1 MAKIPE
7 ASSRG
12 HELHCDFDG
21 CSVQL
26 RSEDLSQAGVFVGTT
41 EPLALDREVTLTLR
55 SSLGAIEVHGQV
67 VQVISRSR
75 ATAEKRSPGFGVL
88 FFDLSDDQ
96 RAFIGLTL
104 DAHGRAERQRSAAA
118 AEHDRQSARR
128 DQTLLRLERE
138 LHALKDK
145 SLHAVLGLAPGAT
158 KDAIRKAYLD
168 LSKRYHPHVYAHF
181 DSPDISRLAT
191 ELFIAHK
198 RAYAQLQSQRVSSP
212 LPAEAEPAH
221 RHTSAEPAPPPI
233 APAPPPHAS
242 RAPGPVSHRPS
253 RRAPRTPSGI
263 GLKTSMAPL
272 GPARMHSMAPPR
284 ETPRAPATG
293 PQSERRP
300 KHPEAELALQSGLK
314 HLGAK
319 RYEKAA
325 MQIELALQLCPEL
338 REAAIWQR
346 VCRARERAAD
356 GDKDAAHAE
365 YRALL
370 EIEPQH
376 PEALEH
382 AGDSGRRAKTGRNA
396 K

>member
-7 ASSRG
+7 ASGRG
-12 HELHCDFDG
+12 HDLHCEFDG

-26 RSEDLSQAGVFVGTT
+26 RAEDLSQAGVFVGTT

-55 SSLGAIEVHGQV
+55 SALGEIRVRGQV

-75 ATAEKRSPGFGVL
+75 AAKEHRNPGFGVL
-88 FFDLSDDQ
+88 FFGLSDDQ

-104 DAHGRAERQRSAAA
+104 DAHARAERQRSAAA
-118 AEHDRQSARR
+118 AEHEQLCARR
-128 DQTLLRLERE
+128 DQTLQQLERQ

-145 SLHAVLGLAPGAT
+145 APHAVLGLAADAT
-158 KDAIRKAYLD
+158 KEAIRKAYLE
-168 LSKRYHPHVYAHF
+168 LSKRYHPHVYAHL
-181 DSPDISRLAT
+181 DSPDISRVAT

-198 RAYAQLQSQRVSSP
+198 RAYAQLQSQK
-212 LPAEAEPAH
+212 
-221 RHTSAEPAPPPI
+221 
-233 APAPPPHAS
+233 APAP
-242 RAPGPVSHRPS
+242 APAEPEATTRLTIAEPTTMPA
-253 RRAPRTPSGI
+253 APKMPSGI
-263 GLKTSMAPL
+263 GLRSSLAPE
-272 GPARMHSMAPPR
+272 GAARVHSMAPPR
-284 ETPRAPATG
+284 SRSGRARTAPDPSAE
-293 PQSERRP
+293 QRR

-314 HLGAK
+314 HLTAE

-325 MQIELALQLCPEL
+325 MQIDLALQLCPEL

-346 VCRARERAAD
+346 VCRARERMAGGDRTAAI
-356 GDKDAAHAE
+356 AE

-370 EIEPQH
+370 EIEPEH

-382 AGDSGRRAKTGRNA
+382 AGDSNKRANAGRNG

>member
-12 HELHCDFDG
+12 HDLHCEFDG

-55 SSLGAIEVHGQV
+55 SALGAIEVHGQV

-75 ATAEKRSPGFGVL
+75 AAKEQRNPGFGVL
-88 FFDLSDDQ
+88 FFGLSDDQ

-118 AEHDRQSARR
+118 AKHDRQSARR
-128 DQTLLRLERE
+128 DQTLLQLERE

-145 SLHAVLGLAPGAT
+145 SLHAVLGLAPDAT

-168 LSKRYHPHVYAHF
+168 LSKRYHPHVFAHF
-181 DSPDISRLAT
+181 DSPDISRVAT
-191 ELFIAHK
+191 ELFIVHK
-198 RAYAQLQSQRVSSP
+198 RAYAQLQSQKASAP
-212 LPAEAEPAH
+212 APAEAEPAP
-221 RHTSAEPAPPPI
+221 RHASAEPAPPPA
-233 APAPPPHAS
+233 APAPRVS
-242 RAPGPVSHRPS
+242 RAPGPLSQRPS

-272 GPARMHSMAPPR
+272 GASRVHSMAPPR
-284 ETPRAPATG
+284 KVPRAPVSTD
-293 PQSERRP
+293 PQSEQRP

-314 HLGAK
+314 HLGAE

-325 MQIELALQLCPEL
+325 MQIELALQLCPDL

-346 VCRARERAAD
+346 VCRAREHAAG
-356 GDKDAAHAE
+356 GDKDAALAE

-370 EIEPQH
+370 EIDPQH
-376 PEALEH
+376 EEAREH
-382 AGDSGRRAKTGRNA
+382 AGDPGRRAKTGRNA